1 MPDVWKSITE
11 SIVRDMVMDAY
22 HLALRYGDSPAE
34 AIFTVVED
42 VAGSGFG
49 LARILQMDWPDE
61 IAAVMD
67 ELYEDLRDTLDRE
80 RIELEKLQ
88 RWRDGNPTLNSDE
101 LSVSVLPTMDDD
113 P

>member
-22 HLALRYGDSPAE
+22 HLALRYGDSPVE
-34 AIFTVVED
+34 AVATVVED

-49 LARILQMDWPDE
+49 LARILRMDWPDE

-88 RWRDGNPTLNSDE
+88 RWRDGNPTRNNDK

-113 P
+113 S